1 MTHEPDP
8 FGTYAAAMFLL
19 VIIVFLVAHGG

>member
-19 VIIVFLVAHGG
+19 VIVVFLAVHGG